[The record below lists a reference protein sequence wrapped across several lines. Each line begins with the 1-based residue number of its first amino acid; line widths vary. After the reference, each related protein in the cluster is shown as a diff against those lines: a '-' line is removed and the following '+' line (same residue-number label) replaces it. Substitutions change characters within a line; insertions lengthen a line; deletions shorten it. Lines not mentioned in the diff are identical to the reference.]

1 MPNKDFKEQKNF
13 IAIKLNDA
21 LSAMLELKPNLA
33 SNIVAGQIKA
43 INELQPPKPPT
54 CSTCDHINLKCDSSA
69 YNGFLCKNIN
79 ALNADGDVVSTSG
92 GYNIRIKNIDNF
104 GCIHHSDYGDAK

>member
-1 MPNKDFKEQKNF
+1 MTNKEFEDKKQALRELVYATDNKRKNLVPT
-13 IAIKLNDA
+13 ANMRIKL
-21 LSAMLELKPNLA
+21 SR
-33 SNIVAGQIKA
+33 A